1 MSQPDRRNAQTLDR
15 YKACKRV
22 HIQNKVSFH
31 FLLFYVQNYLLNELS
46 A

>member
-1 MSQPDRRNAQTLDR
+1 MSQDDRRNAQILDR
-15 YKACKRV
+15 YKACNIV